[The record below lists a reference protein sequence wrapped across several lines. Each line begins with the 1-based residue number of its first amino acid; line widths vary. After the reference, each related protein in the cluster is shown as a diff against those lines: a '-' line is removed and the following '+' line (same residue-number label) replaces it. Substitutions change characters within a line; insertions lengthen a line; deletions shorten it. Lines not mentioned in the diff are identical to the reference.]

1 MIMEICLIVGW
12 IVILFT
18 IIKVELDYYK
28 LN

>member
-18 IIKVELDYYK
+18 IIKVELDYYR
-28 LN
+28 LS